1 MAKSWLR
8 GLTPY
13 TKCTVVPRLSYGK
26 EGSASRR
33 NNMGSTGTVFQC
45 PQKQEGCRGRG
56 NVQRSQ
62 PHGATLS
69 LSLPTVQEGWFYVL
83 FSLMMHFWEG

>member
-1 MAKSWLR
+1 MARSWLR

-33 NNMGSTGTVFQC
+33 NNMGSTGTGTSSVHRS
-45 PQKQEGCRGRG
+45 KKGAEGEAMCGG
-56 NVQRSQ
+56 
-62 PHGATLS
+62 LS
-69 LSLPTVQEGWFYVL
+69 HMGQL
-83 FSLMMHFWEG
+83 